1 MIPFEVMFLLPA
13 PDGPP
18 SQQARDALVALEA
31 GLAASARHTGQVLA
45 LTFFVDSTDQAR
57 FLRRRDRL
65 LAVVRNFFD
74 GAPPA
79 TSIVA
84 QAPEGRCQV
93 ALEATVLASPA
104 ADVSVTRRTHQG
116 LSYTV
121 VTGHSIRQIHAGG
134 IVSKAGLEGTAARA
148 RGAFETM
155 EAILDREA
163 MGFREVVRQW
173 NYLEGMLAVHG
184 NGHDGHQGYQ
194 DFNDVR
200 TLAYGHTDFSR
211 GYPAATGIGQA
222 AGGVLLEFLAV
233 DGSAEMTVMPL
244 SNPRQTDAHHYS
256 PGQLVGEAL
265 EGMPERSTPKFERAK
280 LVARAGTEMAFVS
293 GTAAILGEKSVAPGD
308 VAAQTKTTIE
318 NMRELLGKR
327 RLTHLRGY
335 VKHKGDID
343 AVRRICADAFGPIP
357 ALFVRADIC
366 RNELLVELE
375 GAAL

>member
-1 MIPFEVMFLLPA
+1 M
-13 PDGPP
+13 
-18 SQQARDALVALEA
+18 R
-31 GLAASARHTGQVLA
+31 
-45 LTFFVDSTDQAR
+45 
-57 FLRRRDRL
+57 
-65 LAVVRNFFD
+65 
-74 GAPPA
+74 GAK
-79 TSIVA
+79 T
-84 QAPEGRCQV
+84 
-93 ALEATVLASPA
+93 
-104 ADVSVTRRTHQG
+104 
-116 LSYTV
+116 
-121 VTGHSIRQIHAGG
+121 
-134 IVSKAGLEGTAARA
+134 RA
-148 RGAFETM
+148 RNAFETM

-173 NYLEGMLAVHG
+173 NYLEGMLAIRG